1 MAMESDDVLAIN
13 IQKSFLNLLNEHL
26 PNDLIETIKKNKS
39 LKILSIGCGRLREA
53 KCLFEYFNDCNN
65 YLKLYGIDLDNEMLE
80 LTKCDS
86 EITKRKNS
94 IYLKLA
100 NASNKESYEEWLK
113 DGAFDLIILRHPEI
127 TFNTDPFI
135 KIFSLCPG
143 LLTKH
148 GYLFITTHFE
158 NEKESVKLLLKLL
171 KFNLLVETENKNPA
185 SFKKAEELIFADKFV
200 LVASI

>member
-1 MAMESDDVLAIN
+1 MDQDNESL
-13 IQKSFLNLLNEHL
+13 IQKIQESFSNLLNEHL
-26 PNDLIETIKKNKS
+26 PKDLIEKIKKNKS

-53 KCLFEYFNDCNN
+53 KCLFEYFSDCNN
-65 YLKLYGIDLDNEMLE
+65 YLKLYGIDIDNEMLE
-80 LTKCDS
+80 LAKGDP

-100 NASNKESYEEWLK
+100 NASNKEGYEEWLK

-143 LLTKH
+143 LLTKS

-158 NEKESVKLLLKLL
+158 NEKESIKLLLKLL
-171 KFNLLVETENKNPA
+171 KFNLLVEAENKNPA
-185 SFKKAEELIFADKFV
+185 SFKKAEELLFADKFV